1 MDCTGCIFAEAGDDG
16 VQVGCRSLRLQKYIK
31 LNLAYR
37 DEESNFYEL
46 SKLCNMKRDEDWL
59 ITKCHPKYEQF
70 DALDIAKMEM
80 EPTFGIIIYDDS
92 PDLSD
97 INTTINSIKDINY
110 NKNKYT
116 VVWSI
121 YRASL
126 KDRGASLADAVA
138 CVQDLKVAGYKIWL
152 SLHQDALSIAARD
165 KECFSKV
172 THVSHWVKM
181 AHGAC
186 IPKDTFNDINNSI
199 NDKLET
205 TVLFENREQTI
216 SIIPSSVARMK
227 YLDYNDYGLM
237 VHGIRGEAKKNNLY
251 TMLHETQ

>member
-1 MDCTGCIFAEAGDDG
+1 MDCTDCIFAEVDGSG
-16 VQVGCRSLRLQKYIK
+16 VQAGCRASRLHKYMK

-37 DEESNFYEL
+37 AEGSNFYEL
-46 SKLCNMKRDEDWL
+46 SKLCNMRRDESWL
-59 ITKCHPKYEQF
+59 ETKCHPKYDKH
-70 DALDIAKMEM
+70 DALDIAKMET

-92 PDLSD
+92 PNPSD

-116 VVWSI
+116 IVWSI
-121 YRASL
+121 YGATL
-126 KDRGASLADAVA
+126 KNRGTTLADAVA
-138 CVQDLKVAGYKIWL
+138 CVQDLKVAGYKTWL
-152 SLHQDALSIAARD
+152 SLHKDTLNIAARD

-181 AHGAC
+181 AHGAYM
-186 IPKDTFNDINNSI
+186 PKNALNDINNSV

-205 TVLFENREQTI
+205 KVLFENRDQTI
-216 SIIPSSVARMK
+216 SIIPSSVARIK

-237 VHGIRGEAKKNNLY
+237 VHGIRDEAKKNNLY
-251 TMLHETQ
+251 TRLHETQ

>member
-1 MDCTGCIFAEAGDDG
+1 MDCTNCIFAEVDDNG
-16 VQVGCRSLRLQKYIK
+16 VQAGCRASRLHKYIK

-37 DEESNFYEL
+37 TEDSNFYEL

-59 ITKCHPKYEQF
+59 ETKCHPKYDQY
-70 DALDIAKMEM
+70 DALDIAKMET

-92 PDLSD
+92 LNSRD
-97 INTTINSIKDINY
+97 INTTLNSIKDINY

-116 VVWSI
+116 IVWSV
-121 YRASL
+121 YEATL
-126 KDRGASLADAVA
+126 KNRGAPLIDAVS
-138 CVQDLKVAGYKIWL
+138 CVQDLKLAGHKIWL
-152 SLHQDALSIAARD
+152 SLHKNAFNIAARD

-172 THVSHWVKM
+172 RYASHWVKM

-186 IPKDTFNDINNSI
+186 MPKDTFNDINNSI

-205 TVLFENREQTI
+205 KVLFENRDQTI
-216 SIIPSSVARMK
+216 SIVPSSVAQMK
-227 YLDYNDYGLM
+227 YLDYNDYELM
-237 VHGIRGEAKKNNLY
+237 VDGIKGEAKKNNLY